1 MLVENQLSAADCIAA
16 FRQFD
21 RDGNGLID
29 AAEFSFVLSTL
40 LGLHLTKPQMTQL
53 WRGLDINNSGVIN
66 FAEARRIVPTNAPR
80 TSHPHPPAH
89 AHPHPHPHPHPSP
102 IHLAP
107 PSLRPQFNSTL
118 FSDSPCSTL
127 SSQFNSTLFPDF
139 DIDGLDGDPAQT
151 DGAHS
156 AHDGSRR
163 LQRPSSALQVAAT
176 VQESENMAELALAQ
190 HVQQKMRKSCRWGAG
205 GPQSAAEASAAASVL
220 SEVSCVS
227 CRIAQTVAAQ
237 TMAEGPESFF
247 ARGRS
252 AAAAAS
258 ARASLATEAD
268 AESTEDSGA
277 EPHRSAFLGSGM
289 PLATTQA
296 PAREGASGLLQ
307 RSGGAA
313 DDDLPRIRKTAPP
326 ALHSPGGAR
335 TPNSDVAAGARADQ
349 SDSFTCGSQDAA
361 RRRLA
366 TAASAA
372 PPISKIGALANKVDG
387 FGQRLDRMEGM
398 LVEMHSLIHTLARER
413 DGRILSTDSSRFGL
427 AA

>member
-1 MLVENQLSAADCIAA
+1 MRTPI
-16 FRQFD
+16 RTPI
-21 RDGNGLID
+21 R
-29 AAEFSFVLSTL
+29 TL
-40 LGLHLTKPQMTQL
+40 PRFTLPLPL
-53 WRGLDINNSGVIN
+53 
-66 FAEARRIVPTNAPR
+66 FARSSI
-80 TSHPHPPAH
+80 PPS
-89 AHPHPHPHPHPSP
+89 SP
-102 IHLAP
+102 IHLVP
-107 PSLRPQFNSTL
+107 PSLRP
-118 FSDSPCSTL
+118 
-127 SSQFNSTLFPDF
+127 QFNSTLFPDF

-220 SEVSCVS
+220 SEVS